1 LEIFSLISFPVPS
14 QQTTMFFGIGVPH
27 AGTCRMRQIE
37 RYAEV
42 RQARNH
48 EQPRGKEGGL
58 ALISEMLDGQD

>member
-1 LEIFSLISFPVPS
+1 
-14 QQTTMFFGIGVPH
+14 
-27 AGTCRMRQIE
+27 MRQIE